1 MARAGSNPVASSL
14 ERVDASSRSAVHD
27 AGARLSREQPGRT
40 MLSASL
46 QDFIDT
52 YDLCDKGVD
61 AIARD
66 GAGRVRFVF
75 ELFHCDDPLR
85 SDESMDYRLA
95 ATFRLEDVVLH
106 EGVLLHEKG
115 DRLGTILDVQT
126 QDGPL
131 RLGIEWRSLIDQSY
145 SWTSLSLCDGPL
157 QAEEIV
163 SERRRER

>member
-1 MARAGSNPVASSL
+1 
-14 ERVDASSRSAVHD
+14 
-27 AGARLSREQPGRT
+27 

-52 YDLCDKGVD
+52 YDLDDKGVD
-61 AIARD
+61 AITQD
-66 GAGRVRFVF
+66 DAGRVRFVF

-106 EGVLLHEKG
+106 EGVLLHEEG
-115 DRLGTILDVQT
+115 DWLGTILNVQT

-131 RLGIEWRSLIDQSY
+131 RLGIKWRNLAHRDY

-163 SERRRER
+163 TERRRER

>member
-1 MARAGSNPVASSL
+1 
-14 ERVDASSRSAVHD
+14 
-27 AGARLSREQPGRT
+27 

-52 YDLCDKGVD
+52 YDLDDKGVD
-61 AIARD
+61 AITQD
-66 GAGRVRFVF
+66 DAGRVRFVF
-75 ELFHCDDPLR
+75 ELFHCDDALR

-95 ATFRLEDVVLH
+95 ATFRPEDVTLH
-106 EGVLLHEKG
+106 EGVLWHEEG
-115 DRLGTILDVQT
+115 DWLGTILDLQT

-131 RLGIEWRSLIDQSY
+131 RLGIEWRSLIDRNH